1 MSGTRTETEK
11 FPKSEGWDDASV
23 DVEVAE
29 RKGRGNCVS
38 CDKTSDDQG
47 WTLTTVWRL
56 LS

>member
-1 MSGTRTETEK
+1 MAGTRSETEK
-11 FPKSEGWDDASV
+11 FPKSEGWTDESV
-23 DVEVAE
+23 DVELAE

-38 CDKTSDDQG
+38 CDKTGDDQG